1 MSLTRQNLQQI
12 ESKTI
17 KFKNLGF
24 SSNVSLNNILDS
36 IDSDLDFP
44 LKLSAT
50 FPSNNSKLNISG
62 TTVVAPDGANKI
74 ISPIKKQIFSDIPD
88 LWVDFQLKTVS
99 HSDLFDLTWPT
110 TNNIGSYRRLAIS
123 LNKFGKVSIVFSDE
137 QLVLADLE
145 DPSSLF
151 PRESYPIGYIDL
163 ECNSSLG
170 RFKTPGQV
178 SNIISNETI
187 NRFESGGGA
196 SGSSFE
202 GQLIDGE
209 PVVAPDVGNLNAV
222 YYNEITQRYEK
233 ANASNVSTR
242 SAVGLYDAENNTVV
256 FSGVVNFTHA
266 ELPYTNVYLSED
278 IDGGITLG
286 TTSTILGHTL
296 YFNKLFVSPTV
307 SESTSGTITDPN
319 GDKFLLL
326 QPDLIKTL
334 VLESEGGSKYS
345 VLVSNDGVLS
355 TEPTTELAS
364 SIFRT
369 TKPNG
374 TYAKIGVLDD
384 GTLYTEDTSD
394 LSILIDDFFYINSP
408 DLNAWKFTIDDS
420 GDIITKTHA
429 NNFYVSATPNNLL
442 EVRQLVSGRG
452 SVAFP
457 NIQSFDL
464 IEPQQTSPREGL
476 TSFSVLKDNENENGV
491 LVSFN
496 NENIW
501 SSVGSTVGDVKQSVL
516 TEEQFLSLNGNAWA
530 LMDGRDVTGSVY
542 HAITGNIVIP
552 DMVTTGAFTRQAT
565 SGRAPGSYEADA
577 MQGHKHRTS
586 SAYVNSSLALYGGVS
601 PADGT
606 TFNHGDG
613 TTNTFG
619 HLTSTPS
626 DSDGIN
632 GAPRV
637 ANETRPKNVA
647 INFFIKIN

>member
-50 FPSNNSKLNISG
+50 FPSNNSKLNISS

-74 ISPIKKQIFSDIPD
+74 ISPIKKQIFSNIPD
-88 LWVDFQLKTVS
+88 LWIDFQLKAVS
-99 HSDLFDLTWPT
+99 HPDLFDLSWPII
-110 TNNIGSYRRLAIS
+110 NNVGSYRRLAIS
-123 LNKFGKVSIVFSDE
+123 LNKFGKVSIVFSNE

-151 PRESYPIGYIDL
+151 PRESYPIGYVDL

-170 RFKTPGQV
+170 KFKTPGAV
-178 SNIISNETI
+178 ASVISNETI

-209 PVVAPDVGNLNAV
+209 PVIAPDVGDLSAV
-222 YYNEITQRYEK
+222 YYNEVTQRYEK

-242 SAVGLYDAENNTVV
+242 SAVGFYDAENNTVV
-256 FSGVVNFTHA
+256 FSGVVNFNHA
-266 ELPYTNVYLSED
+266 ELPYTNIYLSED
-278 IDGGITLG
+278 IDGGITLEP
-286 TTSTILGHTL
+286 TSTVLGHTL
-296 YFNKLFVSPTV
+296 YFNKLFVSPMV
-307 SESTSGTITDPN
+307 SGDSTSGTVADPN

-326 QPDLIKTL
+326 QPELIRTL
-334 VLESEGGSKYS
+334 VIESEGGSRYA
-345 VLVSNDGVLS
+345 VLVSNEGILS
-355 TEPTTELAS
+355 TEPSTELAS
-364 SIFRT
+364 SIFRI

-384 GTLYTEDTSD
+384 GTLYTEDTTD

-408 DLNAWKFTIDDS
+408 DLSAWKFTIDDS
-420 GDIITKTHA
+420 GNIVTKTHA
-429 NNFYVSATPNNLL
+429 NNFYISATPNNLF

-452 SVAFP
+452 SVALP
-457 NIQSFDL
+457 NIRSFDL
-464 IEPQQTSPREGL
+464 IEPQQTSPKEGL
-476 TSFSVLKDNENENGV
+476 TSFSVLKNNANENGV
-491 LVSFN
+491 LISFN

-501 SSVGSTVGDVKQSVL
+501 SSVGSTVGDVKQSML
-516 TEEQFLSLNGNAWA
+516 TEEQFISLNGNAWA

-542 HAITGNIVIP
+542 HAITGNSELP
-552 DMVTTGAFTRQAT
+552 DMITEGVFLRQAT
-565 SGRAPGSYEADA
+565 GSRVLGSFQGDAIRNISGATGAHVTGAANSNQPGNPFYFGGTYTNMFS
-577 MQGHKHRTS
+577 
-586 SAYVNSSLALYGGVS
+586 GVS
-601 PADGT
+601 G
-606 TFNHGDG
+606 N
-613 TTNTFG
+613 NQ
-619 HLTSTPS
+619 STGWIFDASRQVPTATE
-626 DSDGIN
+626 N
-632 GAPRV
+632 
-637 ANETRPKNVA
+637 RPKNIA

>member
-24 SSNVSLNNILDS
+24 SSNVSLNNILNS

-50 FPSNNSKLNISG
+50 FPSNNSKLNISA

-74 ISPIKKQIFSDIPD
+74 ISPIKKQIYSDIPD
-88 LWVDFQLKTVS
+88 LWIDFQLKTTS
-99 HSDLFDLTWPT
+99 HPDLFELTWPT
-110 TNNIGSYRRLAIS
+110 TNNIGTYRRLAIS
-123 LNKFGKVSIVFSDE
+123 LNKFGKVSIIFSDE
-137 QLVLADLE
+137 QSVLADLE
-145 DPSSLF
+145 DPSPLF
-151 PRESYPIGYIDL
+151 PRESYPIGYIDV
-163 ECNSSLG
+163 ECSSSLG
-170 RFKTPGQV
+170 KFKTPGEAT
-178 SNIISNETI
+178 NIITNETI

-209 PVVAPDVGNLNAV
+209 PVVASDVENLNAV
-222 YYNEITQRYEK
+222 YFNEVNQRYEK
-233 ANASNVSTR
+233 ANASDDNKR
-242 SAVGLYDAENNTVV
+242 NAIGLYDAENNVVV
-256 FSGVVNFTHA
+256 FSGVMNFTHA
-266 ELPYTNVYLSED
+266 EQPYTNVYLSED
-278 IDGGITLG
+278 VDGGITLG
-286 TTSTILGHTL
+286 TTSTLLGYTL
-296 YFNKLFVSPTV
+296 SFNKLFVSPLI
-307 SESTSGTITDPN
+307 SESTAGTITDPN

-334 VLESEGGSKYS
+334 VLESEGGFKFK
-345 VLVSNDGVLS
+345 VTISNDGVLT

-364 SIFRT
+364 SIFRI
-369 TKPNG
+369 TKPDG
-374 TYAKIGVLDD
+374 TYAKMGVLDD
-384 GTLYTEDTSD
+384 GTLYTEDTTD

-457 NIQSFDL
+457 NITASDL

-476 TSFSVLKDNENENGV
+476 TSFSVLKNTLTDNGT

-501 SSVGSTVGDVKQSVL
+501 SSVGSTVGDVKQSLL

-542 HAITGNIVIP
+542 HAITGNTALP
-552 DMVTTGAFTRQAT
+552 DMVTEGAFLRQVVD
-565 SGRAPGSYEADA
+565 GRVLGSYEADA
-577 MQGHKHRTS
+577 MQGHFHENRVRSDVYGSGDSRALIATS
-586 SAYVNSSLALYGGVS
+586 GADEGLLANGIDLYV
-601 PADGT
+601 DGPKT
-606 TFNHGDG
+606 
-613 TTNTFG
+613 
-619 HLTSTPS
+619 
-626 DSDGIN
+626 DGIN
-632 GAPRV
+632 GTPRV
-637 ANETRPKNVA
+637 ANETRPKNIA